1 MDCLDK
7 HTYSGERLKELRI
20 AAGLN
25 QSELAKRLKVS
36 RQSVSRWE
44 CDKSRPNA
52 EITAAL
58 CTALGVE
65 YDALFGDISA
75 ACAEC
80 GAAES
85 DDASCEGGQV
95 DSLVERVDEVKRIKG
110 LLRRYNV
117 AAAVGLG
124 VLAGALALLA
134 AFGLIFLVTLISV
147 NSDNGSMSVA
157 VAAPST
163 AEDLFVLC
171 GIVIWMAICGVVN
184 GAIYASK
191 HPVGGKKNEKKN

>member
-1 MDCLDK
+1 M
-7 HTYSGERLKELRI
+7 RI

-95 DSLVERVDEVKRIKG
+95 DSLADRVDGMQRDFDA
-110 LLRRYNV
+110 LLRRHNIV
-117 AAAVGLG
+117 MAVNLG
-124 VLAGALALLA
+124 VSAGVLTLLAL
-134 AFGLIFLVTLISV
+134 FGLIVLVTWIAV
-147 NSDNGSMSVA
+147 NSCNGTMSLTF
-157 VAAPST
+157 AAPST
-163 AEDLFVLC
+163 VEDLFLLLGMAVWVVLC
-171 GIVIWMAICGVVN
+171 GVVAGV
-184 GAIYASK
+184 IYASK
-191 HPVGGKKNEKKN
+191 HPVGGKKYEKKN